1 MMAIDTC
8 FLLNFL
14 ERYSSDEDT
23 DIVSSAANW
32 INAGVRDALMLENQI
47 PLFLFPKTLQLC
59 GVSTEQVAIQV
70 LCNVFDR
77 FTKDV
82 SPIKINANRVIGDM
96 ARPAHLL
103 ELLYRFLVPDAAA
116 FDDDQQDTNVSITEQ
131 PSLDEVEKQ
140 QFQDYDKV
148 KKACLQVARNVP
160 VLTGMVSLVGKL
172 MASKE
177 VQKRLNGMNLG
188 SIANSP
194 LAQEIKVPS
203 VTQLAG
209 CGVRFAPAPEGIAGI
224 SFDRATTTLNLPV
237 ITLDGNTEV
246 ILRNLVAYE
255 AVAVRGPLVLARYTE
270 LLNGIIDT
278 AKDVKILKQSGV
290 VVNQMKSNK
299 EAAEMW
305 NGMCRATRIS
315 KVPRLDGV
323 IRAVNDHRNRTAMVR
338 ARKLLKKYVFRSWKI
353 LTLLASLVMLLLTA
367 LQTFCSAY
375 PCESTWFGT
384 VPQLQRP

>member
-1 MMAIDTC
+1 
-8 FLLNFL
+8 
-14 ERYSSDEDT
+14 
-23 DIVSSAANW
+23 
-32 INAGVRDALMLENQI
+32 
-47 PLFLFPKTLQLC
+47 
-59 GVSTEQVAIQV
+59 
-70 LCNVFDR
+70 
-77 FTKDV
+77 
-82 SPIKINANRVIGDM
+82 M

-148 KKACLQVARNVP
+148 KKACLQVSSVGIIKENLISRPMSVVSNLTEQVARNVP

-270 LLNGIIDT
+270 LLNGVIDT

-353 LTLLASLVMLLLTA
+353 LTLLASLVMLLMTA

-384 VPQLQRP
+384 VPQLPRP